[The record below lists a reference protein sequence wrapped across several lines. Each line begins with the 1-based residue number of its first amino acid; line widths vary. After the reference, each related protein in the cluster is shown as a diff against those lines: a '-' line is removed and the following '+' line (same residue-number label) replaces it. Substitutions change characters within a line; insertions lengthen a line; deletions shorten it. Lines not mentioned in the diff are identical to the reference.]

1 MSLGLSI
8 PKHGETT
15 VWRTLTLRTD
25 EKLKKI
31 HHLPLCDF
39 YSLYICVEIPHVL
52 HIYVYVYIYLL
63 CTHKNTRSKL
73 IKTYTE
79 LNEKVNFER
88 GWSVCLIGTILY
100 KAVPFLMACQE
111 RHSKYDE
118 TKLSEGTLF
127 KETLPSIFLFPVYN
141 QRSNLMWEKIIK
153 CEHSGRHS
161 KLWSLRSQLMTVDIQ
176 DAVMNSPIYRE
187 QPPANWLCLIITL
200 THLESKVKVD

>member
-31 HHLPLCDF
+31 HHLPLCDY

-100 KAVPFLMACQE
+100 KAVPFLMVCQE

-118 TKLSEGTLF
+118 TKLSEGA
-127 KETLPSIFLFPVYN
+127 
-141 QRSNLMWEKIIK
+141 QCRSSVEAELKQSPWGKDK
-153 CEHSGRHS
+153 GDSRCPLDSGKHS
-161 KLWSLRSQLMTVDIQ
+161 LAI
-176 DAVMNSPIYRE
+176 
-187 QPPANWLCLIITL
+187 
-200 THLESKVKVD
+200 